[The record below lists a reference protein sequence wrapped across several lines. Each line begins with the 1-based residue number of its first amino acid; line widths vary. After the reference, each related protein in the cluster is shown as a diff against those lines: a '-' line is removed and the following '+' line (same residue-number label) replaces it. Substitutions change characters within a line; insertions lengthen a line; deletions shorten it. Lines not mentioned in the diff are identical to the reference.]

1 MIAQERSRA
10 GKRNKRA
17 ASASACIMGRSNF
30 RFVNSDVG
38 KGPHPRAQ
46 FLLQHPVAYLGPKH
60 LDSSCIQYPYPELGE
75 TYHGLPALST
85 KFVEV
90 NLLRLRFVEVHPGWA
105 GFFACGRLSETS
117 FVRRRHLLGWRC
129 FDRSSASPPASVARL
144 AKGLSAASTF
154 LVASEA
160 IAFRKGVVRLQLV
173 LL

>member
-60 LDSSCIQYPYPELGE
+60 LDSSCIQYPYPELGAN
-75 TYHGLPALST
+75 YHATPTLST
-85 KFVEV
+85 KFVQV
-90 NLLRLRFVEVHPGWA
+90 NLLRP
-105 GFFACGRLSETS
+105 
-117 FVRRRHLLGWRC
+117 LG
-129 FDRSSASPPASVARL
+129 PASSPVGGSGKAPSHDAVA
-144 AKGLSAASTF
+144 F
-154 LVASEA
+154 LVGDDGSLFSLATRA
-160 IAFRKGVVRLQLV
+160 R
-173 LL
+173 